1 MGSAEFIPLAMV
13 QKQKDIEPIT
23 EAVPIKETGEKVDI
37 DTKEMAAQKKT
48 PEPAI
53 VKQQKEVEV
62 IIAEETI
69 NETIQEVDLEPND
82 KTKEKAPEITTHE
95 HFVEEK
101 PVAVSP
107 PQKPLEAGKVV
118 ITVYKATDIEQKG
131 MFGKADPCVKMTLGN
146 QKAKSATVKN
156 NHNPEWNFKATF
168 DVDQNTTQNINI
180 AVFDDDFGKDDS
192 LGSTLLDI
200 SKVQEHHQ
208 LLNQWI
214 PLEKCKSG
222 AVLLSAEFIPVEKVK
237 QQKQIEADKNNKEK
251 VDNSAEFATQEI
263 TKKDNQ
269 QVENIQEA
277 VKQQHT
283 AEKGAKG
290 LKDILIKD
298 KNISSKMDK
307 QQKEDESLI
316 TTETVNINVQ
326 KMDLLNIKSKELST
340 QEKPTEPVLEIKPV
354 AVSQQQKPLVA
365 GQVVITVYK
374 ARDIEKK
381 GMFGKADPY
390 VKMTL
395 GKQKAKSGTVKNN
408 HNPEWNFKAIFD
420 VDQNSSEGINI
431 EVFDDDFGKDD
442 SLGSTL
448 LDISKVQEH
457 HQLLNQWIPLE
468 KCKSG
473 AVLLSAEF
481 IPVEKVKQQIEADK
495 NNKEE
500 VDNSAEF
507 AIQEIT
513 KKDNQQVENIQEAV
527 IQQHTAEKGAKG
539 LKDILT
545 KDKKISTEMGK
556 K

>member
-1 MGSAEFIPLAMV
+1 MG
-13 QKQKDIEPIT
+13 
-23 EAVPIKETGEKVDI
+23 
-37 DTKEMAAQKKT
+37 
-48 PEPAI
+48 
-53 VKQQKEVEV
+53 
-62 IIAEETI
+62 
-69 NETIQEVDLEPND
+69 
-82 KTKEKAPEITTHE
+82 
-95 HFVEEK
+95 
-101 PVAVSP
+101 

-131 MFGKADPCVKMTLGN
+131 MFGKADPYVKMTLGN

-168 DVDQNTTQNINI
+168 DVDQNTTQSINI

-237 QQKQIEADKNNKEK
+237 QQKQIEADKNNKEE

-263 TKKDNQ
+263 KKKDNQ

-326 KMDLLNIKSKELST
+326 KTDLVNIKSKELST

-395 GKQKAKSGTVKNN
+395 GKQKAKSGTVNNN
-408 HNPEWNFKAIFD
+408 HNPEWNFKSTFD
-420 VDQNSSEGINI
+420 VDQNTTEGLNI
-431 EVFDDDFGKDD
+431 AVFDDDFGKDD
-442 SLGSTL
+442 SLGSIFLDLSKVLEHRQL
-448 LDISKVQEH
+448 LD
-457 HQLLNQWIPLE
+457 QWIPLE

-473 AVLLSAEF
+473 DVLLSAEF
-481 IPVEKVKQQIEADK
+481 IPLTMVQKQKDIEPITEAVPIKETGEKVDIDTKEMAVQKKTPEPAIVKQQ
-495 NNKEE
+495 KEVE
-500 VDNSAEF
+500 VIIAEETINET
-507 AIQEIT
+507 IQEVGLEPNDKTKEKAPEIT
-513 KKDNQQVENIQEAV
+513 THEYFVEEKPVAVSPPQNDWKQEKLSLQYTKQQ
-527 IQQHTAEKGAKG
+527 
-539 LKDILT
+539 
-545 KDKKISTEMGK
+545 
-556 K
+556 

>member
-1 MGSAEFIPLAMV
+1 MGE
-13 QKQKDIEPIT
+13 KDIIGRLKL
-23 EAVPIKETGEKVDI
+23 IIHRGKKLEKR
-37 DTKEMAAQKKT
+37 
-48 PEPAI
+48 
-53 VKQQKEVEV
+53 
-62 IIAEETI
+62 
-69 NETIQEVDLEPND
+69 
-82 KTKEKAPEITTHE
+82 
-95 HFVEEK
+95 
-101 PVAVSP
+101 
-107 PQKPLEAGKVV
+107 
-118 ITVYKATDIEQKG
+118 G
-131 MFGKADPCVKMTLGN
+131 MFGKADPYIIIRYLDAKLKSKTVKNSVNPDWDFTTNIDIIDERDQEVLLQVFDDDIGKDDPMGQAIINLKEFKEKGSVSNQWIRLEKCKSGQILISGEFNRESQDKQKEDENKESTISTTYTEQRYEEPGLIQQNEEMDKRSQKEITPIQIEEKTPTSEYKKTDDTVSSPKKTLEAGQICITVYKARDIEKRGKFGKADPYVKMTLGN

-222 AVLLSAEFIPVEKVK
+222 AVLLSAEFVPVEKVK
-237 QQKQIEADKNNKEK
+237 QQKQIEADKNNKEE

-290 LKDILIKD
+290 LKYILIKD

-326 KMDLLNIKSKELST
+326 KTDLVNIKSKELST

-395 GKQKAKSGTVKNN
+395 GKQNAKSATVKNN

-420 VDQNSSEGINI
+420 VDQNTTEGVHIA
-431 EVFDDDFGKDD
+431 VFDDDFGKDD

-457 HQLLNQWIPLE
+457 QQLLNQW
-468 KCKSG
+468 
-473 AVLLSAEF
+473 
-481 IPVEKVKQQIEADK
+481 
-495 NNKEE
+495 
-500 VDNSAEF
+500 
-507 AIQEIT
+507 
-513 KKDNQQVENIQEAV
+513 
-527 IQQHTAEKGAKG
+527 
-539 LKDILT
+539 
-545 KDKKISTEMGK
+545 
-556 K
+556 

>member
-1 MGSAEFIPLAMV
+1 MGTTETVRESV
-13 QKQKDIEPIT
+13 QETNLGPNVKP
-23 EAVPIKETGEKVDI
+23 KETTTQEK
-37 DTKEMAAQKKT
+37 TT
-48 PEPAI
+48 EP
-53 VKQQKEVEV
+53 V
-62 IIAEETI
+62 
-69 NETIQEVDLEPND
+69 L
-82 KTKEKAPEITTHE
+82 KTK
-95 HFVEEK
+95 
-101 PVAVSP
+101 PVPVSP
-107 PQKPLEAGKVV
+107 QQKPLETGQVV

-131 MFGKADPCVKMTLGN
+131 MFGKADPYVKMTLGN

-222 AVLLSAEFIPVEKVK
+222 AILLSAEFIPVEKVK
-237 QQKQIEADKNNKEK
+237 QQKQIEADKNNKEE
-251 VDNSAEFATQEI
+251 VDNSAEFAIQEI

-277 VKQQHT
+277 VIQQHT
-283 AEKGAKG
+283 ADKGAKG

-326 KMDLLNIKSKELST
+326 KTDLVNIKSKELST

-390 VKMTL
+390 V
-395 GKQKAKSGTVKNN
+395 
-408 HNPEWNFKAIFD
+408 
-420 VDQNSSEGINI
+420 
-431 EVFDDDFGKDD
+431 
-442 SLGSTL
+442 
-448 LDISKVQEH
+448 
-457 HQLLNQWIPLE
+457 
-468 KCKSG
+468 
-473 AVLLSAEF
+473 
-481 IPVEKVKQQIEADK
+481 
-495 NNKEE
+495 
-500 VDNSAEF
+500 
-507 AIQEIT
+507 
-513 KKDNQQVENIQEAV
+513 
-527 IQQHTAEKGAKG
+527 
-539 LKDILT
+539 
-545 KDKKISTEMGK
+545 
-556 K
+556 